1 LKTGS
6 AFQWGAIS
14 HPCKSRR
21 SGRPNGIWFRP
32 TKEFERELSTTR
44 SNFRC
49 VIDKLISDAEFK
61 MDTKTYSDGGSA
73 KKFRDYAA
81 ECRRMAAQS
90 ASEKDRMV
98 LMEIAQAWTV
108 CAEEAERKTRR
119 ASPGVNE

>member
-1 LKTGS
+1 VLD
-6 AFQWGAIS
+6 FLI
-14 HPCKSRR
+14 
-21 SGRPNGIWFRP
+21 
-32 TKEFERELSTTR
+32 
-44 SNFRC
+44 C
-49 VIDKLISDAEFK
+49 VIDGLISDAEFK

-108 CAEEAERKTRR
+108 CAEEAETQDQARK
-119 ASPGVNE
+119 PGCE